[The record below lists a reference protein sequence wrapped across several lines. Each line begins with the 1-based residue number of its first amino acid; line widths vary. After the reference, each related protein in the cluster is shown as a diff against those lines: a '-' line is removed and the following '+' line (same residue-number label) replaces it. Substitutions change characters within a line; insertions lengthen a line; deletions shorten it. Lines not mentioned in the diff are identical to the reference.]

1 MIGDLKEIIMIGK
14 GGKIMDT
21 FIKITYL
28 DKEEKIYKLF
38 NRHNLV
44 ELWCIRYDNL
54 LNFDY
59 KDDEGTVCEK
69 FIPFS
74 SIKEFDVYEA

>member
-1 MIGDLKEIIMIGK
+1 
-14 GGKIMDT
+14 MDT

-38 NRHNLV
+38 NRYNLV

-59 KDDEGTVCEK
+59 KDEEGTVHEK
-69 FIPFS
+69 FIPFL